1 VTLLLSFVRERRKTL
16 AQSVEQSS
24 PEQLLTTLVD
34 LFVRLYCESSADT
47 DAIAR
52 AWAVSMSPGPEVER
66 IDGAVKLFAAAGFG
80 ELAPEEVQG
89 LLRHPSFQ
97 AFENLLHQ
105 RHTSNGAHDQNIELD
120 DAAHWKLAKFALE
133 ACS

>member
-1 VTLLLSFVRERRKTL
+1 L
-16 AQSVEQSS
+16 AHSVEPTS

-34 LFVRLYCESSADT
+34 LFVRFYCESAADT

-52 AWAVSMSPGPEVER
+52 AFAVSMSPGPTAER
-66 IDGAVKLFAAAGFG
+66 IDGAVKLFADAGFG
-80 ELAPEEVQG
+80 ELVPDEVQR

-105 RHTSNGAHDQNIELD
+105 RYTTNGARDPSIELD
-120 DAAHWKLAKFALE
+120 DAAQFRLATFAIE